1 MAITNKESGVWGIN
15 QVYKKQNEGR
25 IWDYKWGASLWMV
38 GMNSY
43 GELGQNDR
51 TTRSSPVQVG
61 SDVKW
66 DATTIDKLNKDASA
80 NGAGAFKTDGTI
92 WS

>member
-38 GMNSY
+38 GMNAY

-51 TTRSSPVQVG
+51 TTRSSPIQIPG
-61 SDVKW
+61 TTW
-66 DATTIDKLNKDASA
+66 DNIASA
-80 NGAGAFKTDGTI
+80 SNFAGLVKTDGTL
-92 WS
+92 WTWG